1 MASQATIVYGHVNAA
16 MVCILPWRETS
27 ISWPC
32 LLPYVGIAEV
42 AMVMAGVIS
51 AEIMA
56 ILRCNSDFS
65 A

>member
-1 MASQATIVYGHVNAA
+1 MLPWCVYYRGERHQYHGHVYYHN
-16 MVCILPWRETS
+16 
-27 ISWPC
+27 
-32 LLPYVGIAEV
+32 VGIAEV